1 MRTTTLFIWV
11 YYIHYNIFPNLCQKN
26 FDKFTHFFHMFALF
40 LPPGFSMKNIQR
52 VHGTMHFFNAYMV
65 PSFYFN
71 AYMVPCIFSTR
82 TWYARFNALLRTK
95 ITAWQQVPSGLYV
108 LIAYKNYSFSSTLRM
123 RSPSLMSAGEMLC
136 PARFACTKLFL
147 YVRIR

>member
-1 MRTTTLFIWV
+1 MSKKFRQVYTFFSHFCAFFTPRFFHEKYSMRTWYPPIFQRVHGTPVLFQ
-11 YYIHYNIFPNLCQKN
+11 H
-26 FDKFTHFFHMFALF
+26 
-40 LPPGFSMKNIQR
+40 

-65 PSFYFN
+65 CP
-71 AYMVPCIFSTR
+71 
-82 TWYARFNALLRTK
+82 FNALLRTK

-108 LIAYKNYSFSSTLRM
+108 LIAHKNYSFSSTLRM

>member
-1 MRTTTLFIWV
+1 MSKKFRQV
-11 YYIHYNIFPNLCQKN
+11 YTFFSHFCA
-26 FDKFTHFFHMFALF
+26 FFT
-40 LPPGFSMKNIQR
+40 PRFSMKNIQC
-52 VHGTMHFFNAYMV
+52 VHGIHLFFNAYMV
-65 PSFYFN
+65 PLFYFN
-71 AYMVPCIFSTR
+71 VYMVPCIFSTR
-82 TWYARFNALLRTK
+82 TWYARFNTLLRTK

-108 LIAYKNYSFSSTLRM
+108 LIAYKNYSFSSILRM